1 MHFIGLDV
9 HRQFVAYC
17 VQNAAGERLDRG
29 NVAATR
35 EALLEWVGQLPP
47 RWSAAMEATTFSGW
61 IYDTLRPFADDLAVG
76 HPAAME
82 AISRGK
88 KKSDALDA
96 ETLCDLQ
103 RAGLVPRVWV
113 ADPAWRSLRRLLRL
127 RTGLLRQS
135 TASKNR
141 IASTLMELGV
151 PYERNR
157 LHSKRYFATLVG
169 ELDPD
174 DDAALALAAC
184 RSLVEYDQ
192 LLMHRIER
200 YLMAHPQLVQ
210 RVKRLQTI
218 PGVGD
223 VGALTWA
230 LEIGDPARFP
240 SHHHA
245 ASYCG
250 LTAPHRESAGKL
262 RRGRLSKQRNAHLQR
277 VLLELAKLAPR
288 HNPELAALYQSECR
302 RGHKN
307 RATLAVARKLV
318 RLLLAVDRRQDGY
331 QPPAAPIAEEAPMS

>member
-103 RAGLVPRVWV
+103 CAGLVPRVWIP
-113 ADPAWRSLRRLLRL
+113 DPAWRNLRRLLRL
-127 RTGLLRQS
+127 RIGPPRQS
-135 TASKNR
+135 TGSKNR
-141 IASTLMELGV
+141 IASTLLELGV
-151 PYERNR
+151 AYQRPRP
-157 LHSKRYFATLVG
+157 HSKRYSETLVG

-174 DDAALALAAC
+174 DDAALALAVR
-184 RSLVEYDQ
+184 RSLAEFDQ
-192 LLMHRIER
+192 LLMRRIEQR
-200 YLMAHPQLVQ
+200 LAAHPLLAQ
-210 RVKRLQTI
+210 R
-218 PGVGD
+218 
-223 VGALTWA
+223 
-230 LEIGDPARFP
+230 AR
-240 SHHHA
+240 
-245 ASYCG
+245 ASRRACLNG
-250 LTAPHRESAGKL
+250 LRDGEPI
-262 RRGRLSKQRNAHLQR
+262 
-277 VLLELAKLAPR
+277 
-288 HNPELAALYQSECR
+288 
-302 RGHKN
+302 
-307 RATLAVARKLV
+307 V
-318 RLLLAVDRRQDGY
+318 RLGRPQT
-331 QPPAAPIAEEAPMS
+331 P